1 MEFSPNCD
9 EKERRER
16 MEKAELTDQGD
27 QPASI
32 K

>member
-1 MEFSPNCD
+1 MEFSPNCA

-16 MEKAELTDQGD
+16 MEKAELTHQS
-27 QPASI
+27 ALAAAI

>member
-16 MEKAELTDQGD
+16 MEKAELTGQSA
-27 QPASI
+27 PAAVI